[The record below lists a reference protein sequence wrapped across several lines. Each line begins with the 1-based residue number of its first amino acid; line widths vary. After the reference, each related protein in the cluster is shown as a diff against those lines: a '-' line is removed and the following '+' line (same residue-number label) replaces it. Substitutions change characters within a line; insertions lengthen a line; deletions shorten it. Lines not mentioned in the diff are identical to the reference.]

1 MKVVVAID
9 SFKGSMTSLEA
20 GEAAKR
26 GVQRVYPDAEVC
38 VRPVADGGEGTV
50 EALAL
55 GMGGRMEKAT
65 VTGPLDR
72 PVECVYGIL
81 QDRRTA
87 IIETSG
93 AAGIAL
99 VPERERNPMNATTF
113 GVGEVIRDAI
123 SKGCRRFIV
132 GLGGSATNDGGAGML
147 QALGFGLLTQSGEQ
161 IPLGAK
167 GLRELAQIT
176 DDRALPEL
184 RECRFRIA
192 CDVNNP
198 LCGER
203 GASAVFGPQK
213 GATPAMISQ
222 MDEWLE
228 AYAELA
234 ARKYPDADRERAGAG
249 AAGGMGFA
257 FSTFT
262 NAVLESGIKIVLEET
277 WLEDFV
283 KDADIVLTGEG
294 RLDGQTAMGKAPMGV
309 AALAKKHGKPVLA
322 FSGGVTEDA
331 RACHAGGIDAYFP
344 IPRGPVT
351 LREAMDRES
360 AERNMTSAVEQAFRL
375 IRCVRR

>member
-249 AAGGMGFA
+249 AAG
-257 FSTFT
+257 
-262 NAVLESGIKIVLEET
+262 
-277 WLEDFV
+277 
-283 KDADIVLTGEG
+283 
-294 RLDGQTAMGKAPMGV
+294 
-309 AALAKKHGKPVLA
+309 
-322 FSGGVTEDA
+322 
-331 RACHAGGIDAYFP
+331 
-344 IPRGPVT
+344 
-351 LREAMDRES
+351 
-360 AERNMTSAVEQAFRL
+360 TSKSPA
-375 IRCVRR
+375 